1 MMRQIVALALVASVV
16 LGLSACAKKPR
27 AQGSFSA
34 SECKSICDKNGCNT
48 RCISAD
54 GSFK

>member
-1 MMRQIVALALVASVV
+1 MRQIVALALVASVV
-16 LGLSACAKKPR
+16 LGLSACAKKSR